1 MEVTR
6 EMWNHFSSDETVS
19 KHTLVEKKYEISE
32 HCNMANSIQNQLE
45 LQGEIVSR
53 IISHDFAKQNRGAK
67 LMPNYILC
75 PQAKSEP
82 LSVT

>member
-1 MEVTR
+1 
-6 EMWNHFSSDETVS
+6 
-19 KHTLVEKKYEISE
+19 
-32 HCNMANSIQNQLE
+32 MANSIQNQLE

-53 IISHDFAKQNRGAK
+53 IISHNFAKQNRGAK